1 VTEDSLMPAR
11 PMRTGDPS
19 PSHMQLSA
27 LSKLFGG
34 VRYRYASEEKLHAV
48 MAGLMLEAG
57 HAFEHEYRV
66 DQHNRV
72 DFWLDGLVIE
82 VKVDGSI
89 GDAMRQVE
97 RYIGLP
103 QVRGVLLAGTPS
115 WASTPLL
122 KRPAFRGKPFHM
134 VRLQRQAL

>member
-1 VTEDSLMPAR
+1 MTEQPL
-11 PMRTGDPS
+11 RTGDAS
-19 PSHMQLSA
+19 SLHMRLSA
-27 LSKLFGG
+27 LSKLLGG
-34 VRYRYASEEKLHAV
+34 FRYRYASEEKLHAV
-48 MAGLMLEAG
+48 MGGLMREAG
-57 HAFEHEYRV
+57 HTFQHEYRL

-103 QVRGVLLAGTPS
+103 QVQGVLLAGTPS

-122 KRPAFRGKPFHM
+122 KRPAFHGKPFHM